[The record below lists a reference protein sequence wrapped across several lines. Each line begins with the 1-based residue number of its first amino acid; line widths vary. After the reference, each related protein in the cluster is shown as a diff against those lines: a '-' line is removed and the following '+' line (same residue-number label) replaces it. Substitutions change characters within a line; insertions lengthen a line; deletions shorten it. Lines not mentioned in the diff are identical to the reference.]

1 MKIKPLAISA
11 LVTAALAVA
20 APANAASYSYDFVGT
35 GYEVTG
41 LVTATDLLN
50 AVGGYDILGITGT
63 VSGLGGGAISG
74 LVANPIQPNP
84 TTDYGFIYDNVG
96 FLTTPHLNTNG
107 VLFQTADGAKWN
119 LWGISA
125 NDYELYSYGTDT
137 RSGIEVHGMLTVTA
151 VPEPETY
158 AMMLAG
164 LGLVGFMARRRK
176 I

>member
-41 LVTATDLLN
+41 LVTATDTLN
-50 AVGGYDILGITGT
+50 ALGGYDILGISGFVT
-63 VSGLGGGAISG
+63 GLGGGVISG
-74 LVANPIQPNP
+74 LVGNPAQPDATNN
-84 TTDYGFIYDNVG
+84 GLFIYDNVG
-96 FLTTPHLNTNG
+96 FFGTPHVNHNG
-107 VLFQTADGAKWN
+107 VLFQTSNGATWN
-119 LWGISA
+119 LYSNSA
-125 NDYELYSYGTDT
+125 TDYELYAYESSVGPSVD
-137 RSGIEVHGMLTVTA
+137 VHGTLTVTA